1 MFVYLIIKFINYVVF
16 KQVGNIYSVSNINRT
31 IGMKIGK
38 NCRSPQSIKEC
49 PIEYTMKII
58 GGKWKPIILF
68 RIHVSINRFGNLS
81 RQITGISKNM
91 LTKQLR
97 ELERDKIINRK
108 IYAEIPPRVEYT
120 LTKKGESIIPI
131 LENLCEWG
139 MKNNTIKQKTSI
151 KEAF

>member
-1 MFVYLIIKFINYVVF
+1 
-16 KQVGNIYSVSNINRT
+16 
-31 IGMKIGK
+31 
-38 NCRSPQSIKEC
+38 
-49 PIEYTMKII
+49 
-58 GGKWKPIILF
+58 
-68 RIHVSINRFGNLS
+68 
-81 RQITGISKNM
+81 M

-108 IYAEIPPRVEYT
+108 IYAEIPPKVEYS

-139 MKNNTIKQKTSI
+139 MANQIKQKASI

>member
-1 MFVYLIIKFINYVVF
+1 MRID
-16 KQVGNIYSVSNINRT
+16 
-31 IGMKIGK
+31 K
-38 NCRSPQSIKEC
+38 NCNSPKSIKEC

-68 RIHVSINRFGNLS
+68 RIYNGIDRFGNLT

-108 IYAEIPPRVEYT
+108 IYAEIPPRVEYS
-120 LTKKGESIIPI
+120 LTKKGKSIIPI
-131 LENLCEWG
+131 LENLKKWG
-139 MKNNTIKQKTSI
+139 LKNKKASI